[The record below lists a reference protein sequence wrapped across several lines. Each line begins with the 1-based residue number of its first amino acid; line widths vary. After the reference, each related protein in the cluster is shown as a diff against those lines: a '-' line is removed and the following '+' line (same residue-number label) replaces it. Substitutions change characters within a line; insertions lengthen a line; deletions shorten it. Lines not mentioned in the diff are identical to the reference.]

1 MADTKISALTA
12 ASVAAAVNEFAINE
26 AGTSKKLTLQQIADF
41 LVKRAAAATV
51 AAGEY
56 TTRLVLAANS
66 ADITGLVLTTVMTIT
81 GVGVG
86 RWYFRCQLVFQ
97 THATTTGI
105 GVAVNHTGTLTQFA
119 VVNKWVDTLATA
131 TTGGVRNGGAGSGT
145 GGVAA
150 GNVYGSHASITKGV
164 LIGAVNVDVQ
174 TQDSDHLM
182 IIEGFFVVSVS
193 GDLQIQL
200 EAELAAL
207 VVHAQQGSYLELV
220 KLS

>member
-12 ASVAAAVNEFAINE
+12 ASAAAAGNEFAINE

-51 AAGEY
+51 AAGPY
-56 TTRLVLAANS
+56 TTQLVLAANS
-66 ADITGLVLTTVMTIT
+66 ADITGLVLTTVMEIT
-81 GVGVG
+81 ATGTGHF
-86 RWYFRCQLVFQ
+86 YFRCQLVFQ
-97 THATTTGI
+97 TTVNTTGI

-131 TTGGVRNGGAGSGT
+131 TTGGVRTGGAGAGT

-174 TQDSDHLM
+174 TANTDHLM
-182 IIEGFFVVSVS
+182 IIEGFFVCSVS
-193 GDLQIQL
+193 GDLQIKL

-207 VVHAQQGSYLELV
+207 VCRAMQGSFLELK

>member
-12 ASVAAAVNEFAINE
+12 ATIAAAANEFAINE

-51 AAGEY
+51 AAGAY
-56 TTRLVLAANS
+56 TTQLVLAANS
-66 ADITGLVLTTVMTIT
+66 ADITGLVLTTVMSIT
-81 GVGVG
+81 AVPVG
-86 RWYFRCQLVFQ
+86 RYYFRCQLVFQ
-97 THATTTGI
+97 TTATTTGI
-105 GVAVNHTGTLTQFA
+105 GTAVNFTGTLTQFN

-131 TTGGVRNGGAGSGT
+131 TTGGVVTSGAGAGT

-150 GNVYGSHASITKGV
+150 GNVYGSHAGMALNT
-164 LIGAVNVDVQ
+164 LIGAVNVTVQ
-174 TQDSDHLM
+174 TANTDHLM
-182 IIEGFFVVSVS
+182 VIEGFFVVSVQ
-193 GDLQIQL
+193 GNLEIKL

-207 VVHAQQGSYLELV
+207 VCRAMQGSYLELV